1 MDGYGRMAFAEPR
14 YWGSW
19 KGRVIS
25 AIVTAGDE
33 QTWTELHEK
42 TGLAPT
48 SLNRVLAELF
58 QDQAI
63 IKKEEGIQVRYRVPR
78 DLYDQY
84 KTFLNLNYSSEAA
97 KKKWKRLSA
106 KFGQTR
112 KTKLVNWI
120 EEWKRLSN
128 LEFSLDNKHFFL
140 EGMHLDE
147 LSKHLI
153 GTATREVLVV
163 NPFVDHCDLSNVL
176 RKASKNVEVILVTH
190 PPEDN
195 DQFSR
200 DRSDRREYHL
210 TLTKEGVKLIYNR
223 KVHAKLIVIDRAVAI
238 VSSMNL
244 YGSSS
249 GGATWEAGLVSIED
263 TVVESIADSILSLIE
278 RPESRQIAPTNNK

>member
-1 MDGYGRMAFAEPR
+1 MAVRAPE

-42 TGLAPT
+42 TGLART

-58 QDQAI
+58 EAQAI
-63 IKKEEGIQVRYRVPR
+63 IKLKDEGTQTRYRVAH

-84 KTFLNLNYSSEAA
+84 KAFLNLSHLSEAP
-97 KKKWKRLSA
+97 KEREVLPSA
-106 KFGQTR
+106 KFEQAR

-120 EEWKRLSN
+120 EEWKRLNN
-128 LEFSLDNKHFFL
+128 LEFSLDPKHFFL

-153 GTATREVLVV
+153 GAAAREVLVV
-163 NPFVDHCDLSNVL
+163 NPYVDHCDLSNVL
-176 RKASKNVEVILVTH
+176 RNASKKVEVILVTH

-195 DQFSR
+195 DPFTR
-200 DRSDRREYHL
+200 DRKDRHEYHK
-210 TLTKEGVKLIYNR
+210 TLTKEGVKLVYNR
-223 KVHAKLIVIDRAVAI
+223 KVHAKLIVVDRAVAI

-249 GGATWEAGLVSIED
+249 GGVSWEAGLVSIED
-263 TVVESIADSILSLIE
+263 TVVESVADSILNLKE
-278 RPESRQIAPTNNK
+278 RPESRQIESTNGK